1 MKKKPLVIIGVIV
14 AVILLLLLALPL
26 FINANKFK
34 PTLETQLTSALGRQ
48 VTIGNI
54 SLAIFWAA

>member
-14 AVILLLLLALPL
+14 AVILLILLALPL
-26 FINANKFK
+26 FVNANKFK
-34 PTLETQLTSALGRQ
+34 PTLETQLTSALGRK

-54 SLAIFWAA
+54 SLAIFSVV

>member
-14 AVILLLLLALPL
+14 AVILLLLLASSL

-34 PTLETQLTSALGRQ
+34 PTLETDHAARSAGK
-48 VTIGNI
+48 
-54 SLAIFWAA
+54 